1 MIPVSNP
8 IRAPNTAR
16 YLQDCASTGWFS
28 SQGPFVSRFETSFA
42 HWLRVRYALTT
53 TSGTSA
59 LHLALAALNIGKG
72 DEVIVPT
79 FTMFSPIAAIL
90 YTGATPVFV
99 DSDPT
104 TWTMDT
110 NQVAQ
115 SITKRTV
122 AILAVH
128 TYGHPVDMD
137 PLWKLS
143 NKHKL
148 ALIED
153 AAEGLGGLYKKRNV
167 GTHGDVSC
175 FSFYANKLVT
185 TGEGGMVTTNN
196 GQLANRLKILRDMA
210 YHPRKRFLHTELGF
224 TYRMS
229 NMQAAVGLSYLE
241 HIHTIVK
248 KKNSIA
254 SLYDELLSRIPYITL
269 QSKAPWATPICWMYC
284 ILLDKKSPLQRR
296 KFRQLLADSGIET
309 RDFFV
314 PAHRQPVLRKLNI
327 KTSNQFPV
335 ANSISECGLYLP
347 SGPKISSRDIHYIYR
362 TIQSVY
368 ANMPAL

>member
-16 YLQDCASTGWFS
+16 YLRSCATTGWFS
-28 SQGPFVSRFETSFA
+28 SQGSFVSRLETSFA

-59 LHLALAALNIGKG
+59 LHLALAALTIGKG

-79 FTMFSPIAAIL
+79 FTMFSPVAAIL
-90 YTGATPVFV
+90 YVGATPVFV
-99 DSDPT
+99 DSDPL
-104 TWTMDT
+104 TWTMDIS
-110 NQVAQ
+110 QVTR
-115 SITKRTV
+115 SITKRTA

-137 PLWKLS
+137 PLRKLA
-143 NKHKL
+143 KVHKL

-153 AAEGLGGLYKKRNV
+153 AAEGLGALYKNKNV
-167 GTHGDVSC
+167 GTFGDVAC

-185 TGEGGMVTTNN
+185 TGEGGMVTTNSKR
-196 GQLANRLKILRDMA
+196 LAYRVAHLRDMA
-210 YHPRKRFLHTELGF
+210 YHPKKRFLHTELGF

-241 HIHTIVK
+241 HINEIVK
-248 KKNSIA
+248 KKNTIA
-254 SLYDELLSRIPYITL
+254 SLYRRLLARIPYITL
-269 QSKAPWATPICWMYC
+269 QSKTPWATPICWMFC
-284 ILLDKKSPLQRR
+284 VLINNKSLITRNTFRTLLYEK
-296 KFRQLLADSGIET
+296 GIET
-309 RDFFV
+309 RDFFI
-314 PAHRQPVLRKLNI
+314 PAHRQPVIKKINI
-327 KTSNQFPV
+327 TSTNKFPISDRISNQ
-335 ANSISECGLYLP
+335 GLYLP
-347 SGPKISSRDIHYIYR
+347 SGPKLSERDIQYICQ
-362 TIQSVY
+362 TIQTFY